1 MSSHEKDS
9 MKNKPESKG
18 GAGPATNT
26 SFDPERGYGTTEQKE
41 KIKLAGK

>member
-26 SFDPERGYGTTEQKE
+26 SFNPERGYGTTEQKE